1 MRQGHAR
8 IRYSDGSG
16 CWKHVQVLRE
26 AILRARSPSTS
37 SRTNR
42 FPPIHS
48 PPLPWAPRLFS
59 WAPLGGG
66 QTSARVDGWMDGWV
80 DGWVVQHMHR
90 AQRMGVRSCRVSFRQ
105 PVRRGEAR
113 QRSGIARYHKTW
125 ICRGNSRY
133 CHRECLPAWPG
144 PCPNLTCSPPI
155 DSHLIALRGLL
166 SVRRRSVQEG
176 L

>member
-1 MRQGHAR
+1 MYKYYERRFCAR
-8 IRYSDGSG
+8 
-16 CWKHVQVLRE
+16 
-26 AILRARSPSTS
+26 AARPHQAEQTASLPST
-37 SRTNR
+37 
-42 FPPIHS
+42 PLHS
-48 PPLPWAPRLFS
+48 PGLLASSLGLRLVV
-59 WAPLGGG
+59 
-66 QTSARVDGWMDGWV
+66 ARRPPVWMDGWV

-166 SVRRRSVQEG
+166 SVRRRSV
-176 L
+176 